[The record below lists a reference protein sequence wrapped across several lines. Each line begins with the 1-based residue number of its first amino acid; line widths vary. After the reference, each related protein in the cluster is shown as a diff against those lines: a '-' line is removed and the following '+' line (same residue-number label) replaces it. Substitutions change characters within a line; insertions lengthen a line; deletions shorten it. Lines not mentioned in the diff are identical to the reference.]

1 MKKTF
6 KRTIACLL
14 AMLMVISSLPF
25 TVFAADA
32 GDSST
37 TSTSI
42 GVKSYGLFTNEG
54 GQRWGGTYANI
65 INDNGEDKFD
75 IGFVNFDISNFT
87 ATQFDDISKVY
98 YTIYIDK
105 NQAKNIPLYVMYP
118 TQNQSCFDV
127 DTNVVWGTKGNAKK
141 IEQSV
146 YNSIWKKPTVSGNR
160 SESARQYFGLKAIES
175 ITTSKKGETREVTVD
190 IADAIKAAKA
200 AHRSTATIVF
210 MLANGNT
217 TSGFSDTYTGTG
229 DWSDTYVYYFGKN
242 GTPESTKLNVV
253 VVTSLAADKQYI
265 ASMIDKGAPTYSY
278 AANESGNSL
287 ANHNDYMKNVLVS
300 GAWSQTTKKI
310 DDFAIEAN
318 NPSEFYFNYKAN
330 GMKNV
335 VAIYDSE
342 NADIRIPVTFE
353 TGTPA
358 DTQTGCYEYIG
369 FDHVALTNS
378 GAFSLGEQYNNS
390 PMWVRSAS
398 WIDFSNANDSKYNFS
413 SDINVDI
420 TGRKDDDY
428 QDTRYEVEKIFK
440 QWKNYIK
447 FSPDDNFSTQYY
459 STLNNVQY
467 TIQADITCSWKP
479 SIFSSFKYYPT
490 NNYTTVMDI
499 PVSYSVI
506 NYLPLK
512 NLLND
517 EELKSNYKF
526 ISTHEDMYEQESLVN
541 YYTSLAALYKF
552 NLKDGL
558 TADTVVDKANEM
570 KTLIANYK
578 LPTKKTYKITFIKN
592 DTSREEKTVT
602 AGDAIG
608 TLPKNSTPI
617 HSVNTD
623 QHYVYSWDGVTA
635 ETVPTADAE
644 YSEKSALAKC
654 TYTYEYKDK
663 TNHTKKCTACDYV
676 VDEAHTLNENGLCT
690 LCNQQIIDY
699 TAYNDTKKTA
709 DSALTNKAEY
719 EASTFNNFKAVY
731 DEVTVKAPNAKTQAE
746 LDSYTSQLLSALSM
760 LRKKMITIKIKI
772 CKNDQNTINQPDETV
787 EYGTPLD
794 INSGIDPTKESVKG
808 WVVRTKT
815 ADGKETATKVGTIDS
830 KFTLHATKD
839 ATVEAYVVSRTDET
853 TTAYSKVIFYGFNGR
868 VIDVKYLADGVT
880 LEEKD
885 YNISAPTVPFYSF
898 TSWSTNSVTGNGKD
912 IIVRANYSADP
923 TAQQCN
929 VHYERFENGSKQY
942 SYDQYVYLPDVQ
954 NGEYFALST
963 SEEATEDTILTYLNG
978 REFHVPM
985 VSDIYVVKVN
995 AADRKAKVAVTGNY
1009 ATTPVADKN
1018 RAVFNCKFYLPEGC
1032 EAVEWGARIT
1042 ANNRTKAVKSDKE
1055 SKYNEYSIY
1064 MDVPKT
1070 SSIKG
1075 FTAVAYVTYR
1085 DSTGTYTTIE
1095 SQPVTQAFN

>member
-25 TVFAADA
+25 TVFAANA

-37 TSTSI
+37 ITTKI
-42 GVKSYGLFTNEG
+42 GVKSYGVFTNG
-54 GQRWGGTYANI
+54 DSTRWKGTHANI
-65 INDNGEDKFD
+65 VNDATEDKFD

-98 YTIYIDK
+98 YNILVKRVEEK
-105 NQAKNIPLYVMYP
+105 NVPLYVMYP
-118 TQNQSCFDV
+118 TRNQSCFDV
-127 DTNVVWGTKGNAKK
+127 ATNVEWNKEGNASQ
-141 IEQSV
+141 IETSA
-146 YNSIWKKPTVSGNR
+146 YNSIWKSPTVSGNR
-160 SESARQYFGLKAIES
+160 SESARQYFGLKPLIK
-175 ITTSKKGETREVTVD
+175 ITNSNQNQDRNVPVD
-190 IADAIKAAKA
+190 IVDAIKAAKE
-200 AHRSTATIVF
+200 AHLSTATIVF
-210 MLANGNT
+210 MLANGDT
-217 TSGFSDTYTGTG
+217 TNGFSDTYSGSG
-229 DWSDTYVYYFGKN
+229 QYSDTYVYYFNDK
-242 GTPESTKLNVV
+242 GTPEDTKLDV
-253 VVTSLAADKQYI
+253 VVTSSLEADKKYI

-278 AANESGNSL
+278 AVNESGNSL
-287 ANHNDYMKNVLVS
+287 TNHNDYMKNVLVS
-300 GAWSQTTKKI
+300 GEWSQTTQNKVLDKS
-310 DDFAIEAN
+310 AN
-318 NPSEFYFNYKAN
+318 NFNFVSN
-330 GMKNV
+330 NLNSL

-353 TGTPA
+353 TKDA
-358 DTQTGCYEYIG
+358 KTGRLIYLYNG
-369 FDHVALTNS
+369 FDHIALTNA
-378 GAFSLGEQYNNS
+378 GPFSLGGQKDGS
-390 PMWVRSAS
+390 PMWTRSTS
-398 WIDFSNANDSKYNFS
+398 WSDFSDSTDSSYDFS
-413 SDINVDI
+413 SDLNANIS
-420 TGRKDDDY
+420 RSEKRDDY
-428 QDTRYEVEKIFK
+428 GDRRYDLEDAK
-440 QWKNYIK
+440 QFKNYIK
-447 FSPDDNFSTQYY
+447 FTPDDSFNNNYY
-459 STLNNVQY
+459 SSLNKIEY
-467 TIQADITCSWKP
+467 TIQSDFLIWW
-479 SIFSSFKYYPT
+479 SFGGSLAMS
-490 NNYTTVMDI
+490 NNVTTMSV
-499 PVSYSVI
+499 PVKYSVI

-558 TADTVVDKANEM
+558 TASTVKSKATEM
-570 KTLIANYK
+570 KNLIENYK
-578 LPTKKTYKITFIKN
+578 LPTKKTYTITFIKK
-592 DTSREEKTVT
+592 DASRETRTVT
-602 AGDAIG
+602 AGEAIG
-608 TLPKNSTPI
+608 TLPENTTPK
-617 HSVNTD
+617 HSDNTN

-635 ETVPTADAE
+635 ETVPTADAQ
-644 YSEKSALAKC
+644 YYEKSALAKC

-663 TNHTKKCTACDYV
+663 TNHTKKCTACDYS

-690 LCNQQIIDY
+690 LCNNQIINY
-699 TAYNDTKKTA
+699 EAYNATKETA
-709 DSALTNKAEY
+709 DVALTKESEY
-719 EASTFNNFKAVY
+719 EARTFNNFKTVY
-731 DEVTVKAPNAKTQAE
+731 DEVKADVSKVKTQKELDELNAK
-746 LDSYTSQLLSALSM
+746 LLSALSM
-760 LRKKMITIKIKI
+760 LRKKDLTIAIEI
-772 CKNDQNTINQPDETV
+772 YKNGNCVKTDKKYPK
-787 EYGTPLD
+787 YGD
-794 INSGIDPTKESVKG
+794 SIEINSEIDPTKESVKG
-808 WVVRTKT
+808 WVVRTDNK
-815 ADGKETATKVGTIDS
+815 KTATKVDTIDS
-830 KFTLHATKD
+830 TFTLHATKD

-912 IIVRANYSADP
+912 IIVRANYCADS

-963 SEEATEDTILTYLNG
+963 SENATEDTILTYLNG

-985 VSDIYVVKVN
+985 VSNIYVVKVN
-995 AADRKAKVAVTGNY
+995 AADRKAKVAVTGSY

-1018 RAVFNCKFYLPEGC
+1018 RAVFNCKFYLPEDC
-1032 EAVEWGARIT
+1032 EAVEWGAKIS
-1042 ANNRTKAVKSDKE
+1042 ANNRTKVVKSDKE

-1075 FTAVAYVTYR
+1075 FTAVAYVTYK

>member
-25 TVFAADA
+25 TVFAANA

-42 GVKSYGLFTNEG
+42 GVKSYGVFTNEG
-54 GQRWGGTYANI
+54 SQRWGGTYANI
-65 INDNGEDKFD
+65 VNDAKEDMFD

-87 ATQFDDISKVY
+87 ATQFDEFSKVY

-105 NQAKNIPLYVMYP
+105 NQEKNIPLYVMYP

-127 DTNVVWGTKGNAKK
+127 ATNVVWGTKGNATK
-141 IEQSV
+141 IENSV
-146 YNSIWKKPTVSGNR
+146 YNSIWQNPTVAGNR

-175 ITTSKKGETREVTVD
+175 ITTSKQGETREVTVD

-217 TSGFSDTYTGTG
+217 TSGFSDTYSGSG
-229 DWSDTYVYYFGKN
+229 RYSDTYVYYFGKN
-242 GTPESTKLNVV
+242 GTPENTKLNVV
-253 VVTSLAADKQYI
+253 VVTSLAADKKYI
-265 ASMIDKGAPTYSY
+265 ASMIDKGAPTYTYVS
-278 AANESGNSL
+278 NESGNSL
-287 ANHNDYMKNVLVS
+287 TNHNDYMKNVLVS
-300 GAWSQTTKKI
+300 GEWSQTSKQI
-310 DDFAIEAN
+310 NDFATTARD
-318 NPSEFYFNYKAN
+318 PSEYYFNYKAN

-335 VAIYDSE
+335 IAIYDSE

-358 DTQTGCYEYIG
+358 DTQSGCFEYIG

-390 PMWVRSAS
+390 PMWVRSTS
-398 WIDFSNANDSKYNFS
+398 WADFSNANDSKYNFS

-420 TGRKDDDY
+420 TGRKDNDY
-428 QDTRYEVEKIFK
+428 QDTRYDVENISK

-447 FSPDDNFSTQYY
+447 FSPDDNFNTQYY

-467 TIQADITCSWKP
+467 TIQADLTFSYWSVGWKYVP
-479 SIFSSFKYYPT
+479 N

-499 PVSYSVI
+499 PVNYSVI

-517 EELKSNYKF
+517 EKLKSNYKF

-570 KTLIANYK
+570 GALIKNYK
-578 LPTKKTYKITFIKN
+578 LPTKKTYTITFNKN
-592 DTSREEKTVT
+592 DGTSEIRKVT
-602 AGDAIG
+602 AGEAIG

-617 HSVNTD
+617 HSVNTN
-623 QHYVYSWDGVTA
+623 QHYVYSWNGVTA

-644 YSEKSALAKC
+644 YYEKSNLAKC
-654 TYTYEYKDK
+654 TYSYEFKDK
-663 TNHTKKCTACDYV
+663 TNHTKKCTACDYS

-690 LCNQQIIDY
+690 LCNNQIINY
-699 TAYNDTKKTA
+699 EAYNATKETADVALTKK
-709 DSALTNKAEY
+709 SEY
-719 EASTFNNFKAVY
+719 EARTFNNFKTVY
-731 DEVTVKAPNAKTQAE
+731 DEVKADVSKVKTQKELDELNAK
-746 LDSYTSQLLSALSM
+746 LLSALSM
-760 LRKKMITIKIKI
+760 LRKKDLTIAIEI
-772 CKNDQNTINQPDETV
+772 YKNGNCVKTDKKYPK
-787 EYGTPLD
+787 YGD
-794 INSGIDPTKESVKG
+794 SIEINSEIDPTKESVKG
-808 WVVRTKT
+808 WVVRTDNK
-815 ADGKETATKVGTIDS
+815 KTATKVDTIDS
-830 KFTLHATKD
+830 TFTLHATKD

-912 IIVRANYSADP
+912 IIVRANYSADS

-954 NGEYFALST
+954 DSDCFALST
-963 SEEATEDTILTYLNG
+963 SAEATEKTILTYLNG

-985 VSDIYVVKVN
+985 VSNIYVVKVN
-995 AADRKAKVAVTGNY
+995 AADRKAKVAVTGSY

-1032 EAVEWGARIT
+1032 EAVEWGAKIS
-1042 ANNRTKAVKSDKE
+1042 ANNRTKVVKSDKN

>member
-14 AMLMVISSLPF
+14 AVLMVISSLPF
-25 TVFAADA
+25 TVFAANA

-37 TSTSI
+37 ISTTI
-42 GVKSYGLFTNEG
+42 GVKSYGVFTNG
-54 GQRWGGTYANI
+54 GSTRWKGTYANI
-65 INDNGEDKFD
+65 VNDASEDKFD

-87 ATQFDDISKVY
+87 ATQFDDISDVY
-98 YTIYIDK
+98 YNFFVKRAEKK
-105 NQAKNIPLYVMYP
+105 NVPLYVMYP

-127 DTNVVWGTKGNAKK
+127 PTNVEWNKEGHASR
-141 IEQSV
+141 IETSV
-146 YNSIWKKPTVSGNR
+146 YNSIWKNPTVSGNR
-160 SESARQYFGLKAIES
+160 SESARHYFGLKHIQS
-175 ITTSKKGETREVTVD
+175 ITISNQGGTRNASVNIV
-190 IADAIKAAKA
+190 DAIRAAKE
-200 AHRSTATIVF
+200 AHLSTATIVF

-217 TSGFSDTYTGTG
+217 TDGFSDTYSGSG
-229 DWSDTYVYYFGKN
+229 DYSDTYVYYFNDK
-242 GTPESTKLNVV
+242 GTPEATKLDVNF
-253 VVTSLAADKQYI
+253 TTGLEADKKYI

-278 AANESGNSL
+278 AVNESGNSL
-287 ANHNDYMKNVLVS
+287 TNHNDYMKNVLVS

-310 DDFAIEAN
+310 DDFATTAN
-318 NPSEFYFNYKAN
+318 NPSDFYFHYKAN
-330 GMKNV
+330 GMGNV

-358 DTQTGCYEYIG
+358 DTQYGCYEYIG

-378 GAFSLGEQYNNS
+378 GAFSLGEQYNNN

-398 WIDFSNANDSKYNFS
+398 WADFSNANDSKYNFS

-428 QDTRYEVEKIFK
+428 QDTRYDVENISK

-447 FSPDDNFSTQYY
+447 FSPDDNFSTYYY

-499 PVSYSVI
+499 PVNYSVI

-512 NLLND
+512 ALLNG

-526 ISTHEDMYEQESLVN
+526 ISTHEDMYEQESLNN
-541 YYTSLAALYKF
+541 YYKALAALYKF

-558 TADTVVDKANEM
+558 TASTVESKATEM

-592 DTSREEKTVT
+592 DSSRVEKTVT
-602 AGDAIG
+602 AGEKIG
-608 TLPKNSTPI
+608 TLPENTTPK

-623 QHYVYSWDGVTA
+623 QHFVYSWDGVTA
-635 ETVPTADAE
+635 ETVPTANAE
-644 YSEKSALAKC
+644 YFEKSDLAKC
-654 TYTYEYKDK
+654 TYVYEYKDK

-690 LCNQQIIDY
+690 FCNQQIIDY
-699 TAYNDTKKTA
+699 TAYNATKKTA
-709 DSALTNKAEY
+709 NDVLTKETEY
-719 EASTFNNFKAVY
+719 EARTFNNFKTVY
-731 DEVTVKAPNAKTQAE
+731 DEVKADVSKVKTQAE
-746 LDSYTSQLLSALSM
+746 LDSYTSKLLSALSM
-760 LRKKMITIKIKI
+760 LRKKSITITIKIR
-772 CKNDQNTINQPDETV
+772 KNGAIDNSYEEHPN
-787 EYGTPLD
+787 YGD
-794 INSGIDPTKESVKG
+794 SIEIDSKIDPTKESVKG
-808 WVVRTKT
+808 WVVTTDTTDGKKT
-815 ADGKETATKVGTIDS
+815 ATRVGTIDS
-830 KFTLHATKD
+830 KFTLHATMD
-839 ATVEAYVVSRTDET
+839 ATVEVFVVPLADQT
-853 TTAYSKVIFYGFNGR
+853 TTAYSRVIFYGFNGR
-868 VIDVKYLADGVT
+868 VIDVKYLKNNET
-880 LEEKD
+880 LVKD
-885 YNISAPTVPFYSF
+885 NYTPAPTVPFYSF
-898 TSWSTNSVTGNGKD
+898 TSWSTDSVTGNGKD

-963 SEEATEDTILTYLNG
+963 SAEATEDTILTYLKG

-985 VSDIYVVKVN
+985 VSDIYVVTVN
-995 AADRKAKVAVTGNY
+995 AADRKAKVAITGNY

-1032 EAVEWGARIT
+1032 EAVEWGAKIS
-1042 ANNRTKAVKSDKE
+1042 ANNRTKVVKSDKN

-1064 MDVPKT
+1064 MDVSKT

-1075 FTAVAYVTYR
+1075 FTAVAYVTYK

-1095 SQPVTQAFN
+1095 SKPVTQAFN

>member
-25 TVFAADA
+25 TVFAANA

-54 GQRWGGTYANI
+54 GQRWGGAYANI
-65 INDNGEDKFD
+65 INDDGEDKFD

-146 YNSIWKKPTVSGNR
+146 YNSIWKTPTVSGNR
-160 SESARQYFGLKAIES
+160 SESARHYFGLKAIES

-217 TSGFSDTYTGTG
+217 TSGFSDKYTGTG

-278 AANESGNSL
+278 VANESGKSL
-287 ANHNDYMKNVLVS
+287 TNHNDYMKNVLVS
-300 GAWSQTTKKI
+300 DAWSQTLKEVN
-310 DDFAIEAN
+310 DFAIEAN
-318 NPSEFYFNYKAN
+318 NPSDFYFNYKAN

-353 TGTPA
+353 TGKPA

-390 PMWVRSAS
+390 PMWVRSTS
-398 WIDFSNANDSKYNFS
+398 WADFNNANDSKYNFS

-428 QDTRYEVEKIFK
+428 QDTRYDVENISK

-479 SIFSSFKYYPT
+479 SLFSSFKYYPT

-499 PVSYSVI
+499 PVNYSVI

-526 ISTHEDMYEQESLVN
+526 ISTHEDMYEQESLNN
-541 YYTSLAALYKF
+541 YYKALAALYKF

-558 TADTVVDKANEM
+558 TASTVESKANEM
-570 KTLIANYK
+570 GALIKNYK
-578 LPTKKTYKITFIKN
+578 LPTKKTYTITFIKK
-592 DTSREEKTVT
+592 DGSREERTVT
-602 AGDAIG
+602 AGEKIG
-608 TLPKNSTPI
+608 TLPENTTPK
-617 HSVNTD
+617 HSENTV
-623 QHYVYSWDGVTA
+623 QHYVYCWDGVTA
-635 ETVPTADAE
+635 ETVPTADAQ
-644 YSEKSALAKC
+644 YYEKSALAKC

-709 DSALTNKAEY
+709 EDALTKKDEY
-719 EASTFNNFKAVY
+719 EAITFNNFKAVY
-731 DEVTVKAPNAKTQAE
+731 DEVTVNAPKAKTQAE
-746 LDSYTSQLLSALSM
+746 LDSYTSKLLSALSM
-760 LRKKMITIKIKI
+760 LRKKDLTIAIEI
-772 CKNDQNTINQPDETV
+772 YKNGNCVKTDTKHPK
-787 EYGTPLD
+787 YGD
-794 INSGIDPTKESVKG
+794 SIEINSEIDPTKESVKG
-808 WVVRTKT
+808 WVVRT
-815 ADGKETATKVGTIDS
+815 DGKKIATKVDTIDS
-830 KFTLHATKD
+830 TFTLHATKD
-839 ATVEAYVVSRTDET
+839 AIVEAYVVSRTDET

-868 VIDVKYLADGVT
+868 VIDVKYLKNNET
-880 LEEKD
+880 LVKD
-885 YNISAPTVPFYSF
+885 NYTPAPTVPFYSF
-898 TSWSTNSVTGNGKD
+898 TSWSTDSVTGNGKD

-963 SEEATEDTILTYLNG
+963 SAEATEDTILTYLNG

-995 AADRKAKVAVTGNY
+995 AADRKAKVAVTGSY

-1042 ANNRTKAVKSDKE
+1042 ANNRTKVVKSDKE

-1095 SQPVTQAFN
+1095 SKPVTQAFN

>member
-1 MKKTF
+1 MKKFF
-6 KRTIACLL
+6 KRTIACFI
-14 AMLMVISSLPF
+14 AVLMVISSLPF
-25 TVFAADA
+25 TAFAANA

-42 GVKSYGLFTNEG
+42 GVKSYGVFTNEG
-54 GQRWGGTYANI
+54 SQRWGGTYANI
-65 INDNGEDKFD
+65 VNDASEDKFD

-87 ATQFDDISKVY
+87 ATQFDEFSKVY

-105 NQAKNIPLYVMYP
+105 NQEKNIPLYVMYP

-127 DTNVVWGTKGNAKK
+127 ATNVVWGTKGNATK
-141 IEQSV
+141 IENSV
-146 YNSIWKKPTVSGNR
+146 YKNIWTTPTVTGNR
-160 SESARQYFGLKAIES
+160 SESARQYFGLKSIES
-175 ITTSKKGETREVTVD
+175 ITTSKQGETREVTVE
-190 IADAIKAAKA
+190 ISDAIKAAKA

-217 TSGFSDTYTGTG
+217 TSGFSDTYSGSG
-229 DWSDTYVYYFGKN
+229 QYSDTYVYYFGKN
-242 GTPESTKLNVV
+242 GTPENTKLNVV

-278 AANESGNSL
+278 VANESGNSL
-287 ANHNDYMKNVLVS
+287 TNHNDYMKNVLVS
-300 GAWSQTTKKI
+300 GAWSQTSKQVN
-310 DDFAIEAN
+310 DFATDASD
-318 NPSEFYFNYKAN
+318 PSKFYFNYKAN

-335 VAIYDSE
+335 IAIYDSE

-358 DTQTGCYEYIG
+358 GTQKGCWEYIG

-398 WIDFSNANDSKYNFS
+398 WIDFNNVNDSKYNFS
-413 SDINVDI
+413 SDITVDI
-420 TGRKDDDY
+420 TNRKNDDY
-428 QDTRYEVEKIFK
+428 EDTRYNVEKVFK

-447 FSPDDNFSTQYY
+447 FSPDDNFNTQYY

-479 SIFSSFKYYPT
+479 GLFSSFKYYPT

-499 PVSYSVI
+499 PVNYSVI

-512 NLLND
+512 NLLNSED
-517 EELKSNYKF
+517 LKSNYKF
-526 ISTHEDMYEQESLVN
+526 ISAHEDMYEQESLN
-541 YYTSLAALYKF
+541 EYYTSLAALYKF

-558 TADTVVDKANEM
+558 TAATVGSKANEM
-570 KTLIANYK
+570 KNLINNYK
-578 LPTKKTYKITFIKN
+578 LPTKKTYTITFNKN
-592 DTSREEKTVT
+592 DGTSEIRKVT
-602 AGDAIG
+602 AGEAIG
-608 TLPKNSTPI
+608 TLPKNSTPKY
-617 HSVNTD
+617 SVNTD
-623 QHYVYSWDGVTA
+623 QHYVYSWNGVTA
-635 ETVPTADAE
+635 ETVPTANAK
-644 YSEKSALAKC
+644 YYEKSDLVKC

-663 TNHTKKCTACDYV
+663 THHIKKCTVCDFPV
-676 VDEAHTLNENGLCT
+676 VEEEHTLDGNGLCT
-690 LCNQQIIDY
+690 LCNNQIIAY
-699 TAYNDTKKTA
+699 EAYNATKQTAEDALAKKT
-709 DSALTNKAEY
+709 EY
-719 EASTFNNFKAVY
+719 EASTFNNFKTVY
-731 DEVTVKAPNAKTQAE
+731 YDVTVKASKVKTQDE
-746 LDSYTSQLLSALSM
+746 LDKLNAQLLSALSM
-760 LRKKMITIKIKI
+760 LRKKDLTIEIEI
-772 CKNDQNTINQPDETV
+772 RKNGYKVKTDTKHPK
-787 EYGTPLD
+787 YGD
-794 INSGIDPTKESVKG
+794 SIEINSGIDPTKESVKG

-830 KFTLHATKD
+830 TFILHATKD
-839 ATVEAYVVSRTDET
+839 ATVEAYVISRTDET

-885 YNISAPTVPFYSF
+885 YNISAPTVPFYNF
-898 TSWSTNSVTGNGKD
+898 TSWDKTSVTGNGKD
-912 IIVRANYSADP
+912 IIVRANYSAD
-923 TAQQCN
+923 TSAQQCN
-929 VHYERFENGSKQY
+929 VHYAGFPGRSKQY
-942 SYDQYVYLPDVQ
+942 SYDQYVYLPNVNNDD
-954 NGEYFALST
+954 YFALST
-963 SEEATEDTILTYLNG
+963 SEVANEDTILTYLKG

-985 VSDIYVVKVN
+985 VKDIYVVKVN
-995 AADRKAKVAVTGNY
+995 AADRKAKVAITGNY

-1032 EAVEWGARIT
+1032 EAVEWGAKIS
-1042 ANNRTKAVKSDKE
+1042 ANNRTKVVKSDKE

-1075 FTAVAYVTYR
+1075 FTAVAYVTYK

-1095 SQPVTQAFN
+1095 SKPVTQAFN